1 MGTPGGV
8 GRAFLHY
15 SMDGMGTRRRV
26 GRASLRF
33 SIVGMSKYCWLL
45 CVGIFFVPD
54 VAYNLTF
61 KTGDMPYAGTDANVT
76 LQLFGDKG
84 QTEKIMLR
92 QESGKTL
99 KRFDRGRTDRFTVQT
114 MDVGKVS
121 ESRFTCF
128 FQVPFRFVW
137 FMTTISF
144 RLKGFASV
152 MITRVL
158 IQSGI

>member
-1 MGTPGGV
+1 MSCKGKCQVTVDGV
-8 GRAFLHY
+8 YICNIFKQNFFLDI
-15 SMDGMGTRRRV
+15 S
-26 GRASLRF
+26 SE
-33 SIVGMSKYCWLL
+33 
-45 CVGIFFVPD
+45 D

-121 ESRFTCF
+121 KICNYLVIFYQSLACRVCAAVHVWWSDVTD
-128 FQVPFRFVW
+128 QVFITRILPY
-137 FMTTISF
+137 
-144 RLKGFASV
+144 RLTKFHHNNNGGSLYKGFSP
-152 MITRVL
+152 
-158 IQSGI
+158 

>member
-1 MGTPGGV
+1 M
-8 GRAFLHY
+8 
-15 SMDGMGTRRRV
+15 
-26 GRASLRF
+26 
-33 SIVGMSKYCWLL
+33 
-45 CVGIFFVPD
+45 
-54 VAYNLTF
+54 F

-121 ESRFTCF
+121 EYFNSETHTLSVYCDISDKKVDKNSVQIVHSDQVLHTCILYV
-128 FQVPFRFVW
+128 QC
-137 FMTTISF
+137 TAEHSI
-144 RLKGFASV
+144 
-152 MITRVL
+152 
-158 IQSGI
+158 

>member
-1 MGTPGGV
+1 MTSV
-8 GRAFLHY
+8 NRIF
-15 SMDGMGTRRRV
+15 
-26 GRASLRF
+26 SL
-33 SIVGMSKYCWLL
+33 IPL
-45 CVGIFFVPD
+45 PTD
-54 VAYNLTF
+54 VAYSLTF

-121 ESRFTCF
+121 LYSIPIRDGPYFLRGGGEGGWAGQFPKTNSCTEKMAEINYSVHVYFLFLKISRL
-128 FQVPFRFVW
+128 R
-137 FMTTISF
+137 
-144 RLKGFASV
+144 GFASAT
-152 MITRVL
+152 ITQVQTR
-158 IQSGI
+158 SGI

>member
-1 MGTPGGV
+1 MEGAVVINSEKYFPLYCCNTDTINKSNLYPYFF
-8 GRAFLHY
+8 ADAAY
-15 SMDGMGTRRRV
+15 S
-26 GRASLRF
+26 
-33 SIVGMSKYCWLL
+33 
-45 CVGIFFVPD
+45 
-54 VAYNLTF
+54 LTF

-121 ESRFTCF
+121 ESVNMYIPFVRVNGDPIKKRF
-128 FQVPFRFVW
+128 
-137 FMTTISF
+137 IE
-144 RLKGFASV
+144 
-152 MITRVL
+152 
-158 IQSGI
+158 

>member
-1 MGTPGGV
+1 MISV
-8 GRAFLHY
+8 NR
-15 SMDGMGTRRRV
+15 
-26 GRASLRF
+26 
-33 SIVGMSKYCWLL
+33 
-45 CVGIFFVPD
+45 IFFFKSVSPD
-54 VAYNLTF
+54 VAYSLTF

-121 ESRFTCF
+121 
-128 FQVPFRFVW
+128 V
-137 FMTTISF
+137 
-144 RLKGFASV
+144 
-152 MITRVL
+152 
-158 IQSGI
+158 

>member
-1 MGTPGGV
+1 MKD
-8 GRAFLHY
+8 A
-15 SMDGMGTRRRV
+15 
-26 GRASLRF
+26 
-33 SIVGMSKYCWLL
+33 
-45 CVGIFFVPD
+45 
-54 VAYNLTF
+54 AYNLTF

-121 ESRFTCF
+121 KILVYLTSDF
-128 FQVPFRFVW
+128 FVKHLVCSLYYSTSMVVRW
-137 FMTTISF
+137 I
-144 RLKGFASV
+144 RLS
-152 MITRVL
+152 
-158 IQSGI
+158 

>member
-1 MGTPGGV
+1 MMPILV
-8 GRAFLHY
+8 FS
-15 SMDGMGTRRRV
+15 SMPQSSDICF
-26 GRASLRF
+26 ASLLFVCQGKCQVTVDVALQVCFFNR
-33 SIVGMSKYCWLL
+33 
-45 CVGIFFVPD
+45 IFFFMED
-54 VAYNLTF
+54 AAYNLTF

-121 ESRFTCF
+121 KIIVYLTSDF
-128 FQVPFRFVW
+128 FFV
-137 FMTTISF
+137 
-144 RLKGFASV
+144 RH
-152 MITRVL
+152 
-158 IQSGI
+158 

>member
-1 MGTPGGV
+1 MEGAVVVTSEKYFPSYCCNTDTINKSNLYPYF
-8 GRAFLHY
+8 FL
-15 SMDGMGTRRRV
+15 
-26 GRASLRF
+26 A
-33 SIVGMSKYCWLL
+33 
-45 CVGIFFVPD
+45 D
-54 VAYNLTF
+54 VAYSLTF

-121 ESRFTCF
+121 ESVNMYIPFVRVCGDPIKNRF
-128 FQVPFRFVW
+128 
-137 FMTTISF
+137 IE
-144 RLKGFASV
+144 
-152 MITRVL
+152 
-158 IQSGI
+158 

>member
-1 MGTPGGV
+1 MTSV
-8 GRAFLHY
+8 NRIF
-15 SMDGMGTRRRV
+15 
-26 GRASLRF
+26 SL
-33 SIVGMSKYCWLL
+33 IPL
-45 CVGIFFVPD
+45 PTD
-54 VAYNLTF
+54 VAYSLTF

-121 ESRFTCF
+121 LYSIPIRDGPYFLRGGGGGGGLGN
-128 FQVPFRFVW
+128 FQKQTPAQKK
-137 FMTTISF
+137 
-144 RLKGFASV
+144 RLKL
-152 MITRVL
+152 ITVYMY
-158 IQSGI
+158 IFYF

>member
-1 MGTPGGV
+1 M
-8 GRAFLHY
+8 F
-15 SMDGMGTRRRV
+15 
-26 GRASLRF
+26 F
-33 SIVGMSKYCWLL
+33 KQ
-45 CVGIFFVPD
+45 IFFCFMED
-54 VAYNLTF
+54 AAYNLTF

-121 ESRFTCF
+121 KILVYLTSDF
-128 FQVPFRFVW
+128 FVKHLVCSLYYSTSVVVRW
-137 FMTTISF
+137 I
-144 RLKGFASV
+144 RLS
-152 MITRVL
+152 
-158 IQSGI
+158 

>member
-1 MGTPGGV
+1 MDIVWNLVDDSANSPHLL
-8 GRAFLHY
+8 AFHCYCHLRESVTLQLMQHY
-15 SMDGMGTRRRV
+15 KT
-26 GRASLRF
+26 
-33 SIVGMSKYCWLL
+33 SIFLNNFFLDISSK
-45 CVGIFFVPD
+45 D

-121 ESRFTCF
+121 KMCNYF
-128 FQVPFRFVW
+128 
-137 FMTTISF
+137 
-144 RLKGFASV
+144 
-152 MITRVL
+152 
-158 IQSGI
+158 

>member
-1 MGTPGGV
+1 M
-8 GRAFLHY
+8 
-15 SMDGMGTRRRV
+15 
-26 GRASLRF
+26 ASLTF
-33 SIVGMSKYCWLL
+33 A
-45 CVGIFFVPD
+45 D

-76 LQLFGDKG
+76 LQLFGGKG

-121 ESRFTCF
+121 SMIIFKDPS
-128 FQVPFRFVW
+128 QNSHVGLYLLW
-137 FMTTISF
+137 S
-144 RLKGFASV
+144 LK
-152 MITRVL
+152 
-158 IQSGI
+158 

>member
-1 MGTPGGV
+1 MWE
-8 GRAFLHY
+8 Y
-15 SMDGMGTRRRV
+15 
-26 GRASLRF
+26 
-33 SIVGMSKYCWLL
+33 
-45 CVGIFFVPD
+45 FFVPD

-121 ESRFTCF
+121 EFRFTYF
-128 FQVPFRFVW
+128 FQVPFLF
-137 FMTTISF
+137 I
-144 RLKGFASV
+144 
-152 MITRVL
+152 
-158 IQSGI
+158 

>member
-1 MGTPGGV
+1 MKSKV
-8 GRAFLHY
+8 
-15 SMDGMGTRRRV
+15 S
-26 GRASLRF
+26 SL
-33 SIVGMSKYCWLL
+33 ST
-45 CVGIFFVPD
+45 D

-92 QESGKTL
+92 QELGKTL

-121 ESRFTCF
+121 NKSNSTTTKIPLISHYMGATRLT
-128 FQVPFRFVW
+128 QFV
-137 FMTTISF
+137 
-144 RLKGFASV
+144 V
-152 MITRVL
+152 VN
-158 IQSGI
+158 

>member
-1 MGTPGGV
+1 MRKV
-8 GRAFLHY
+8 F
-15 SMDGMGTRRRV
+15 
-26 GRASLRF
+26 SL
-33 SIVGMSKYCWLL
+33 ST
-45 CVGIFFVPD
+45 D

-61 KTGDMPYAGTDANVT
+61 KTGDMQYAGTDANVT

-121 ESRFTCF
+121 NKSNN
-128 FQVPFRFVW
+128 V
-137 FMTTISF
+137 
-144 RLKGFASV
+144 
-152 MITRVL
+152 
-158 IQSGI
+158 